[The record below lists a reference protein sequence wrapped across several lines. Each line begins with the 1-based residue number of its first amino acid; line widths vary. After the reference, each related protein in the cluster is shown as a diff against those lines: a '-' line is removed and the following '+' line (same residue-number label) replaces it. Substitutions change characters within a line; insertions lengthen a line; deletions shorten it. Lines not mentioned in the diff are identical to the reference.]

1 MIRKLKTGLAASL
14 VALAFCTQVF
24 AQEITIRVG
33 LTDPLDT
40 PYGEA
45 MTEFKKIMEE
55 GGQGRIAVQLF
66 PSAQLGA
73 AAEQLENT
81 KTGVQEI
88 ALFSPAYASR
98 FFPKYNVL
106 ELPFLVTNW
115 EEAQRMLAS
124 DAYSSLVGDASQA
137 MGIRIIGNFPYG
149 FRNVANGKHAVNTLE
164 DFRGL
169 KLRTQPSQVHIAAFE
184 ALGASPVAVDWN
196 ETYQAVQSGVVD
208 GLENANTVLI
218 ANKYPEIAKYVSVT
232 RHLFGMLTVA
242 MNAEMYDGFSDD
254 DRALLERAMDAA
266 EEINIRRALEIEQKS
281 RQTLVDMGAEVNDVA
296 PDQTARMREA
306 VKPVYDRFG
315 ADFQPYLADLQKA
328 VATN

>member
-1 MIRKLKTGLAASL
+1 MMRFLKTGIAASIA
-14 VALAFCTQVF
+14 ALALCTQLA

-33 LTDPLDT
+33 LTDPIDT

-45 MTEFKKIMEE
+45 MTEFKRIMEE

-66 PSAQLGA
+66 PSAQLGSA
-73 AAEQLENT
+73 GEQLENT

-106 ELPFLVTNW
+106 ELPFLVTSW
-115 EEAQRMLAS
+115 DEAQKMLGS
-124 DAYSSLVGDASQA
+124 DAYAKLVGDASET

-149 FRNVANGKHAVNTLE
+149 FRNVANRKHAVNVLG

-184 ALGASPVAVDWN
+184 ALGASPVAVDWS

-242 MNAEMYDGFSDD
+242 MNKEMYDGFSDA
-254 DRALLERAMDAA
+254 DRALLQRAMAAA
-266 EEINIRRALEIEQKS
+266 EEINLRRALEIEQKS
-281 RQTLVDMGAEVNDVA
+281 RDTLVELGAEVNDVA
-296 PDQTARMREA
+296 PEETAKMREA
-306 VKPVYDRFG
+306 VKAVYDRFG
-315 ADFQPYLADLQKA
+315 ADLQPYLGELQAA
-328 VATN
+328 VGTK